1 MIADLGKRIKTLRTQ
16 QNLTQTQLA
25 NQLHVTKSMVSAY
38 ETDSR
43 TPSYN
48 TLIKLSHIFH
58 VSTDYLLGV
67 DRNEKDIISLSGLT
81 DEEKVAIINLVKA
94 MRHHQ

>member
-1 MIADLGKRIKTLRTQ
+1 MIANLGNRIKTLRTQ

-38 ETDSR
+38 ENDLR

-67 DRNEKDIISLSGLT
+67 DRNEKDVINLSGLT
-81 DEEKVAIINLVKA
+81 EEEKAAITNLVKA
-94 MRHHQ
+94 MKHRQ